1 MEIRESETIEF
12 KKSTTQLK
20 EAVISICS
28 MLNKHGKGTVYFGI
42 KDDGSVCG
50 QEIGKK
56 TTSDISH
63 EIRNNLKPLPIID
76 ISIVKIEDKDVI
88 EIKTSGE
95 DTPYSAY
102 GRYYIRVD
110 DADVYMD
117 SKLLWKFFES
127 KDKTYSKWE
136 EEITPYGIDS
146 INEELLI
153 QYIREANE
161 FGRLNYVYRNPME
174 ALSKLN
180 LINEDG
186 FLNNAGYYLFGNDG
200 PVTLKEV
207 IYPTDDRTNFTDLK
221 QFHGNIFECI
231 NEGMRYIQNN
241 IHYSAEIIGEKRVE
255 TPEIPVKAIREIVI
269 NSFAHCKYQKGDYNE
284 ISITKSKIKIYN
296 PGGILNDVNPIDF
309 ANGRIGS
316 KIRNPLIATVL
327 FKNGLIDAFGTG
339 FDRTFKVCAENDV
352 DYEYKNDEFGFTFI
366 FRRSGNKLS
375 NDKIND
381 KKNDKI
387 KSLDNEIIEILKE
400 NEYMTIPEL
409 AEKVQ
414 KSVITVHRHLN
425 SLSDRGIIE
434 RIGSRKSGYWK
445 VIK

>member
-1 MEIRESETIEF
+1 METRESETIEF

-20 EAVISICS
+20 EAVISICA
-28 MLNKHGKGTVYFGI
+28 MLNKHEKGTVYFGI

-63 EIRNNLKPLPIID
+63 EIRNNLKPLPVID
-76 ISIVKIEDKDVI
+76 ISTIKVEDKDVI
-88 EIKTSGE
+88 VIKANGD

-136 EEITPYGIDS
+136 EEATPYGIER
-146 INEELLI
+146 INEEQLI

-161 FGRLNYVYRNPME
+161 TGRLNYVYRNPLE
-174 ALSKLN
+174 ALGKLN

-186 FLNNAGYYLFGNDG
+186 FLNNAGYFLFGNDG
-200 PVTLKEV
+200 PVMFKEV
-207 IYPTDDRTNFTDLK
+207 IYPTDERINFTDLK

-241 IHYSAEIIGEKRVE
+241 IHYAAEIVGAKRIE
-255 TPEIPVKAIREIVI
+255 TPEIPVKAVREIVI
-269 NSFAHCKYQKGDYNE
+269 NAFAHCRYQKGDYNE
-284 ISITKSKIKIYN
+284 ISITKSKIRIYN
-296 PGGILNDVNPIDF
+296 PGGILNDVSPVDF

-339 FDRTFKVCAENDV
+339 FDRTFKVCAESNV
-352 DYEYKNDEFGFTFI
+352 EYEYKNDEFGFTFI
-366 FRRSGNKLS
+366 FKRTEGEMP

-387 KSLDNEIIEILKE
+387 KSFDNEIIKMLKD
-400 NEYMTIPEL
+400 NAYMTIPEL
-409 AEKVQ
+409 ANKLQ
-414 KSVITVHRHLN
+414 KSEATIHRHLN
-425 SLSDRGIIE
+425 ALSDMGIIE
-434 RIGSRKSGYWK
+434 RIGSRKTGFWK
-445 VIK
+445 VIE